1 VVEKIT
7 KSIVWQL
14 NLKIGRL
21 VGNMKE
27 SKNIVERIFKN
38 DECTSIWKYDLDKSN
53 VNPISVEHK
62 WNPSYLKEIEIR
74 QKRGR

>member
-1 VVEKIT
+1 
-7 KSIVWQL
+7 
-14 NLKIGRL
+14 
-21 VGNMKE
+21 MKE
-27 SKNIVERIFKN
+27 GKNIVERVFKN
-38 DECTSIWKYDLDKSN
+38 AECTSIWKYDLDKSN